1 MHLDYL
7 FVVNLSRSCTIS
19 ILFLL
24 GRYADALWI
33 LTWLDLWETSLVVHR
48 TTYRI
53 VPWACNCYWKKV
65 YLVATRKFSI
75 VSNFIA
81 PLPVVKFFMPL
92 RKVDVS
98 SSNCLILM
106 FQRSDKKVFAGV
118 EHCDYDAWQMFQGN
132 TSRLLELGKGN
143 YYMYLEYLQRDLLHR
158 DLSFFNIQ

>member
-53 VPWACNCYWKKV
+53 VPWACNWYWKKV
-65 YLVATRKFSI
+65 YLVATMKFSI
-75 VSNFIA
+75 VSYFIA

-106 FQRSDKKVFAGV
+106 FQRSDRKVFAGV